1 MNICASVD
9 STKLDAEPISA
20 ISHIQNTEPGPPA
33 TTAIAIPAIFPVP
46 TRDAVDIQKAWN
58 DETAPSFF
66 SPFAPSPKS
75 LNISPKNLNCTNFVL
90 KVK

>member
-1 MNICASVD
+1 MD
-9 STKLDAEPISA
+9 STKLDAEPIRA
-20 ISHIQNTEPGPPA
+20 IIHIQNTDPGPPA

-46 TRDAVDIQKAWN
+46 TRDAVDIQNAWN
-58 DETAPSFF
+58 DETDPSFL

-75 LNISPKNLNCTNFVL
+75 LNISLKNLNCTKLVL